1 MVREGVCGSSKVWDV
16 TFAHE
21 PEEIFGESSAP
32 AGWSPQVSG
41 VGAAGGLCG
50 GDARGPMVVLAPPSF
65 LWNAVGTL
73 GEGCSSGPAGRSFMI
88 DLYIPASSSMNQK
101 RGRLPPAEKTLSA
114 TDDDTPLYRRWQ
126 LRWYRRHAATLGRP
140 PPTSGLTTRV
150 WDAWPHS

>member
-1 MVREGVCGSSKVWDV
+1 MARGKEDEGGGRGCGRSKVWDV

-21 PEEIFGESSAP
+21 PEGIFGESSAP
-32 AGWSPQVSG
+32 AGWSPQISG

-50 GDARGPMVVLAPPSF
+50 GDARGPVDVLAPPSF

-101 RGRLPPAEKTLSA
+101 RGRLPPAEKTLSVA
-114 TDDDTPLYRRWQ
+114 DDGTPLYGRWQ
-126 LRWYRRHAATLGRP
+126 LR
-140 PPTSGLTTRV
+140 
-150 WDAWPHS
+150 